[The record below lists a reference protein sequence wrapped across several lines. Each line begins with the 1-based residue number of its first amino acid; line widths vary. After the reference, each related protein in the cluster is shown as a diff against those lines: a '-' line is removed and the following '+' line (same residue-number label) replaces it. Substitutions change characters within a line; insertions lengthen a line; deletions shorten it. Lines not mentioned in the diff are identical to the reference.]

1 MLLRFGTIAV
11 DLERREVIDVLPDRS
26 AVSTAAW
33 LAERPSIE
41 LIARDRDGL
50 YADASRQGAPQARQ
64 IADRFHLVQN
74 LRAAIERQLSGL
86 ERPIR
91 GYRANP
97 GRLLAT
103 DGMQPGDGVG
113 AQGEPREL
121 THVSGRPFLLA
132 AFAKVRAMYDAGATV
147 AAITRKLRLTRKI
160 VDKWVRLECLPERA
174 RMAPKSSTP
183 ARFAT
188 HLRDRWAEGERNVRR
203 LLQEVREQGFTGC
216 YSRLAAFVAP
226 WRRRSEMRPTPSS
239 TIGTVPLDPRTGA
252 VISPI
257 VAAALCIKPLGMLTQ
272 HQAEKVD
279 VLKQELPIFACMRSL
294 AMRFRGL
301 LRGNDL
307 NALDKWIRDARGCG
321 IHAMEKFAA
330 KLRHDIDAVRNAI
343 REPWS
348 NGQTEGQINRLKA
361 LKRAMYG
368 RASVALL
375 RARMRPLR
383 EVEYH
388 QV

>member
-1 MLLRFGTIAV
+1 MEQRPDRRADQSAENDEWASRRGLHFGTIAV
-11 DLERREVIDVLPDRS
+11 DLERRTVINVLPDRS

-50 YADASRQGAPQARQ
+50 YADASRQGAPQAKQ

-103 DGMQPGDGVG
+103 DGMQPDGEVGGD
-113 AQGEPREL
+113 EPREL

-132 AFAKVRAMYDAGATV
+132 AFAKVRAMYDAGETV
-147 AAITRKLRLTRKI
+147 AAISRKLRLTRRI

-183 ARFAT
+183 ARFASY
-188 HLRDRWAEGERNVRR
+188 LRDRWAEGQRNVRL
-203 LLQEVREQGFTGC
+203 LLQEVREQGYTGC
-216 YSRLAAFVAP
+216 YSRLAAFVAK
-226 WRRRSEMRPTPSS
+226 WRQRVEIRPTPPS
-239 TIGTVPLDPRTGA
+239 TVGILPLDPRTGA

-257 VAAALCIKPLGMLTQ
+257 VAAALCVKPRRMLTQ
-272 HQAEKVD
+272 RQVEKVD
-279 VLKQELPIFACMRSL
+279 LLKQELPIFACMRSL
-294 AMRFRGL
+294 HAHDPAVEDRGVVTAINSMKQ
-301 LRGNDL
+301 R
-307 NALDKWIRDARGCG
+307 KSHSM
-321 IHAMEKFAA
+321 HAAA
-330 KLRHDIDAVRNAI
+330 QVVETLG
-343 REPWS
+343 P
-348 NGQTEGQINRLKA
+348 GQ
-361 LKRAMYG
+361 
-368 RASVALL
+368 
-375 RARMRPLR
+375 
-383 EVEYH
+383 
-388 QV
+388 